1 MTQIATAPTAPGAA
15 GSWPSAS
22 QSAAQRRAL
31 ARRHYFTGTPGRMR
45 IAAAVA
51 SALCLTFALAGF
63 LGLRGIDESVDR
75 AAANTEQVVRVR
87 AIYADLL
94 AADAAVTNGFLNGG
108 QESAENRTTYDDAM
122 ARVATSIAAAAA
134 AQQADGKALAALNA
148 EVQSYVSNVDRA
160 RTYNRE
166 IKPVGAQ
173 YLRIAGTDLRAKALP
188 IAAAIAEANEQRAD
202 QELSV
207 GALGGLVIGI
217 GALTLGAMIAIATWL
232 ARRTHRYVNVP
243 LTAAI
248 VLVGAALALAVS
260 HIVTVGT
267 TMSKVDSGDY
277 AAAVSLARARAAAYD
292 AKANESLTLIARG
305 SGAAYEAAYE
315 GSAQAAT
322 DRLADMVRADSTQT
336 RLPSLL
342 TAYTATHA
350 AIRDADN
357 GGDWNAA
364 VELATS
370 TTDGSAN
377 ATFSAFDTAAKD
389 VLNTQVTNIV
399 RAFDQIGG
407 RYLPWASGLAA
418 ALAALL
424 AGRAMSQ
431 RIEEYR

>member
-1 MTQIATAPTAPGAA
+1 MPLV
-15 GSWPSAS
+15 SPS
-22 QSAAQRRAL
+22 
-31 ARRHYFTGTPGRMR
+31 
-45 IAAAVA
+45 
-51 SALCLTFALAGF
+51 
-63 LGLRGIDESVDR
+63 
-75 AAANTEQVVRVR
+75 
-87 AIYADLL
+87 
-94 AADAAVTNGFLNGG
+94 
-108 QESAENRTTYDDAM
+108 
-122 ARVATSIAAAAA
+122 
-134 AQQADGKALAALNA
+134 
-148 EVQSYVSNVDRA
+148 
-160 RTYNRE
+160 
-166 IKPVGAQ
+166 
-173 YLRIAGTDLRAKALP
+173 
-188 IAAAIAEANEQRAD
+188 
-202 QELSV
+202 
-207 GALGGLVIGI
+207 
-217 GALTLGAMIAIATWL
+217 
-232 ARRTHRYVNVP
+232 
-243 LTAAI
+243 
-248 VLVGAALALAVS
+248 
-260 HIVTVGT
+260 
-267 TMSKVDSGDY
+267 
-277 AAAVSLARARAAAYD
+277 ARAAAYD

-305 SGAAYEAAYE
+305 SGAVYEAAYE